1 MPPPLLITTVVFA
14 LLGLV
19 FLWLA
24 SAAARKA
31 RWLGSLARAGTG
43 VLLLT
48 LAALA
53 LTISVSTQGYRA
65 LTHEQWAATVTTVPK
80 GPQAFHAHVR
90 FPDDREAEYDLAGDE
105 ILFDAHILKWHS
117 LGTLLG
123 LGTGYELDRIAGR
136 YTKLEEEQSRPRTV
150 FSLKQKKPLDLFY
163 LVRRFTPLAL
173 LVDAEYGSATYI
185 ATGKPAQF
193 ELSVSPTGLV
203 IRKTGGV
210 E

>member
-1 MPPPLLITTVVFA
+1 MPRPLLIVTLVFA
-14 LLGLV
+14 LLGLL
-19 FLWLA
+19 FLWMA
-24 SAAARKA
+24 SAAARKG
-31 RWLGSLARAGTG
+31 RWLGTLGRAGTA

-53 LTISVSTQGYRA
+53 LTISVGTQGYRT

-80 GPQAFHAHVR
+80 GPQAFHARVR
-90 FPDDREAEYDLAGDE
+90 FPDDREAEYDLEGDE

-123 LGTGYELDRIAGR
+123 LSTGYELDRIAGR
-136 YTKLEEEQSRPRTV
+136 YTRLEDEQSQPRTV
-150 FSLKQKKPLDLFY
+150 FSLKQKKPVDVFF
-163 LVRRFTPLAL
+163 LVRRFTFLAP

-185 ATGKPAQF
+185 ATGRAAQF
-193 ELSVSPTGLV
+193 ELSVSPTGLI